1 MLCSLSPQAFIDT
14 YKLHNLIS
22 REITPLT
29 CPGYVWA
36 WHIFYDCVLTTAN
49 LSGYFLAGVSSV
61 LWLVGW
67 VIQVRHV
74 YQVSVTS
81 VWFLVWL
88 YLVADVFSL
97 IGAVMSMQIML
108 IILNDVM
115 VCSVEVCLLA
125 CLALITCS
133 KCFKVIGFDA
143 NLYKQFKLLF
153 SKPSSGTVFLALT
166 FVFILLVVSLTNTLT
181 IFSGIQEI
189 PMTHEY
195 FVLLTMLGR
204 LFGCLSCF
212 CRLGIEVTLV
222 RIISLPTSTANVSW
236 RISCCIHV
244 LSDMLFLLAVLLQ
257 SGGFQMAISTLPW
270 LIKRFMQAFL
280 LIGKLCCLT
289 WTSVCCHSDIAHSAD
304 TGQQDGGNKAN
315 LKYKQL
321 VDGSESDTSEDH
333 ILYDKAWTA
342 VPAKFDQ
349 QYQQFNNVEQLG
361 FLQKLDHRH
370 DVISTT
376 ESDWTSLS
384 QEQEI
389 TINQY
394 EIKENGRKNET
405 GEQTFRHL
413 CHDLKSDR
421 PDLSLDL
428 TSSVERVKSWISSS
442 TPDEEMPP
450 SLTLTLNLDSPH
462 RNGDL
467 NSELDHRR
475 MFYSGMVLSPRK
487 NSF

>member
-1 MLCSLSPQAFIDT
+1 AFIDT

-49 LSGYFLAGVSSV
+49 LSGYFLAGVSTV

-222 RIISLPTSTANVSW
+222 RIISLPTSTANMSW

-280 LIGKLCCLT
+280 LMCVSL
-289 WTSVCCHSDIAHSAD
+289 
-304 TGQQDGGNKAN
+304 
-315 LKYKQL
+315 
-321 VDGSESDTSEDH
+321 
-333 ILYDKAWTA
+333 
-342 VPAKFDQ
+342 
-349 QYQQFNNVEQLG
+349 
-361 FLQKLDHRH
+361 
-370 DVISTT
+370 TT
-376 ESDWTSLS
+376 EML
-384 QEQEI
+384 
-389 TINQY
+389 
-394 EIKENGRKNET
+394 
-405 GEQTFRHL
+405 
-413 CHDLKSDR
+413 
-421 PDLSLDL
+421 
-428 TSSVERVKSWISSS
+428 
-442 TPDEEMPP
+442 
-450 SLTLTLNLDSPH
+450 
-462 RNGDL
+462 
-467 NSELDHRR
+467 
-475 MFYSGMVLSPRK
+475 
-487 NSF
+487 

>member
-1 MLCSLSPQAFIDT
+1 
-14 YKLHNLIS
+14 
-22 REITPLT
+22 
-29 CPGYVWA
+29 
-36 WHIFYDCVLTTAN
+36 
-49 LSGYFLAGVSSV
+49 
-61 LWLVGW
+61 
-67 VIQVRHV
+67 
-74 YQVSVTS
+74 
-81 VWFLVWL
+81 
-88 YLVADVFSL
+88 
-97 IGAVMSMQIML
+97 MSMQIML

-289 WTSVCCHSDIAHSAD
+289 WTSVCCHSDIAHSAN
-304 TGQQDGGNKAN
+304 TGQQDGGNKVN